1 MTSPV
6 PAPSVLVHRPKTHR
20 GRGAVSSAMTYLPGR
35 YLRGLLPEALL
46 RCYEF
51 WQHSDGAIEGEA
63 RGAAAAAAA
72 ATAKKKR
79 NPSATGG
86 NGTLR
91 QAWRNKRMQA
101 RMKMAVGGADAAAAA
116 ASPSRSFLY
125 C

>member
-1 MTSPV
+1 MTD
-6 PAPSVLVHRPKTHR
+6 
-20 GRGAVSSAMTYLPGR
+20 LPGR
-35 YLRGLLPEALL
+35 YLRGLLPEAFL
-46 RCYEF
+46 RCYEL

-63 RGAAAAAAA
+63 RGAAAAAAAAA